1 VRTVSHTADN
11 RDHIAGLLEQ
21 LRLKDLELAELKR
34 AQANL
39 PTLAQSDE
47 GSRYSP
53 AKKFSLIKSESQ
65 QAREMNEQIK
75 QLTEENEALR
85 KSARESKS
93 SSGGQGAA
101 QTATQQDQFA
111 RRIRELERNND
122 DLKA

>member
-1 VRTVSHTADN
+1 
-11 RDHIAGLLEQ
+11 
-21 LRLKDLELAELKR
+21 
-34 AQANL
+34 
-39 PTLAQSDE
+39 
-47 GSRYSP
+47 
-53 AKKFSLIKSESQ
+53 
-65 QAREMNEQIK
+65 MNEQIK